1 MKSIIFFVLLSGFS
15 CAASKVE
22 NSDPRPY
29 LYEFFSTP
37 HGDLM
42 LIGDSGKPNV
52 LASSITLAGNE
63 FLSSVGLKDVWGA
76 PERFMIPNTFSDSAF
91 ELDKGYKSTDYPIP
105 IKRLVLAEGGNG
117 TCLTQFTILDFT
129 TAKPFISDK
138 FGYNPDGKSCLEFV
152 RAKWGKKESYIYLKG
167 PLKYVYYTG
176 GKVVGP
182 LE

>member
-1 MKSIIFFVLLSGFS
+1 MKKIFLLILLPVFS
-15 CAASKVE
+15 CAASTVE
-22 NSDPRPY
+22 KNHPRPY

-37 HGDLM
+37 HGNLI
-42 LIGDSGKPNV
+42 LIGDWGKPSA
-52 LASSITLAGNE
+52 LASSVTLAGHE
-63 FLSSVGLKDVWGA
+63 ILSSVGLKDVWGA
-76 PERFMIPNTFSDSAF
+76 PERFMIPNTFSDTAL
-91 ELDKGYKSTDYPIP
+91 ELDQRFKPTDYPIS
-105 IKRLVLAEGGNG
+105 IKRLVLAEGGDG
-117 TCLTQFTILDFT
+117 TCFTQFTIIDFT

-176 GKVVGP
+176 GKVIGP